1 MATQYNDMDRTEL
14 LKTLAEKRR
23 ELREF
28 RFDVAGTQ
36 AKDASVKQKTRK
48 EIARILTALNQ
59 KADAQ

>member
-59 KADAQ
+59 KADAK